1 MSGFLVDIL
10 SVIKLKREQVLTLR
24 KFLFRTEEFV
34 DEHDFPADYVEQ
46 RIAVPLEALRDHWD
60 KVDSHLAQVSAILDD
75 AEKVEDKLE
84 AAFREL
90 VIAEQM
96 LIDLFEREA
105 HQLMVQAVEIQS
117 AYLETQSLR
126 PFKNSNP
133 ASVALANLR
142 DQVEAGEVLPKEAI
156 GNVVSSVGIDKLFS
170 HVEAIVR
177 EIERLKY
184 RVVPASGTRR
194 ALIILG
200 AIGGAA
206 AIWRMIL
213 AL

>member
-1 MSGFLVDIL
+1 MSVFLVDVL
-10 SVIKLKREQVLTLR
+10 SVIRLKREQVLTLR
-24 KFLFRTEEFV
+24 KFLVRTEEFV
-34 DEHDFPADYVEQ
+34 DEHDFPADYVE
-46 RIAVPLEALRDHWD
+46 RHIAVPLEDLRDYWD
-60 KVDSHLAQVSAILDD
+60 EVDSHLAKVSAFLDD

-90 VIAEQM
+90 VIVEQM
-96 LIDLFEREA
+96 LVDLFEREA

-117 AYLETQSLR
+117 TYLKTQSLR

-133 ASVALANLR
+133 ASVALASLR
-142 DQVEAGEVLPKEAI
+142 DQVEAGEVLPEEAI
-156 GNVVSSVGIDKLFS
+156 GNVASADGIDRLFS

-177 EIERLKY
+177 DIERLKY

-206 AIWRMIL
+206 AIGRIIL